1 MNLIASQVVSVSLVI
16 SALAQG
22 TFQNL
27 NFEQANPISAGDPG
41 APYFVT
47 ATSALPYWRVCYGG
61 VQETQVSYNAVSTGA
76 TQVTLVST
84 DIPLYDAIDGSYSVL
99 LQGIVP
105 GSEASISQTGM
116 IPSAT
121 ETLLFEA
128 QPGIGPLDVQLGTQ
142 IIPLST
148 VGSGP
153 NYALY
158 AADISAWAGD
168 TEELTFSA
176 IGGSYN
182 NWELDDI
189 TFSPNAVPE
198 PSTLALLVT
207 GGMALAAPR
216 WLARGAKT
224 NRRPERD

>member
-1 MNLIASQVVSVSLVI
+1 MKMINLIISQAASSSVFL

-27 NFEQANPISAGDPG
+27 NFEQANPISAGAPG

-47 ATSALPYWRVCYGG
+47 AASALPSWSVYYSGI
-61 VQETQVSYNAVSTGA
+61 QQTQVSYNAVSTGA
-76 TQVTLVST
+76 TQVTLIST
-84 DIPLYDAIDGSYSVL
+84 GNPLYNAIDGNYSVL

-105 GSEASISQTGM
+105 GSEASISQTGT

-121 ETLLFEA
+121 ESLLFEA
-128 QPGIGPLDVQLGTQ
+128 QAGIGPLDVQLGTQ
-142 IIPLST
+142 IVPFST

-153 NYALY
+153 NYTLY

-189 TFSPNAVPE
+189 SFSPNTIPE
-198 PSTLALLVT
+198 PATLALVVMGVL
-207 GGMALAAPR
+207 ALAARR
-216 WLARGAKT
+216 WRAKGL
-224 NRRPERD
+224 